1 MKNFNDNNEILD
13 FAIKNEQISIDFYT
27 KLSKKVSDKQIQNLF
42 KEFANEEKKH
52 KYRLSKIKEDKK
64 VILQTQDIID
74 IKISDYFVSDKET
87 KDIGYQEALILAM
100 KREKAAFKLY
110 KKLSKMTT
118 DNELKEVFLQLANEE
133 AKHKMN
139 FEIEYDNIIY
149 KNN

>member
-1 MKNFNDNNEILD
+1 M
-13 FAIKNEQISIDFYT
+13 
-27 KLSKKVSDKQIQNLF
+27 
-42 KEFANEEKKH
+42 
-52 KYRLSKIKEDKK
+52 
-64 VILQTQDIID
+64 
-74 IKISDYFVSDKET
+74 KISDYFVSDKET
-87 KDIGYQEALILAM
+87 KDIEYQEALILAM

-118 DNELKEVFLQLANEE
+118 DNELKEFFLQLANEE